1 MSNIQTGAERMPHD
15 LSHLGFL
22 AGQIGRLIT
31 ISTTPVIA
39 GDSFEMD
46 AVGALRLSPLRRGL
60 AIDSTVDI
68 FTFYVP
74 HRHVYGEQWIK
85 FLKDGVNAT
94 TLPTVN
100 TTGFIFIYVF
110 LLSPLRRG
118 LSIDSTV
125 DIFTFYVPHRHVYGE
140 QWIKFMKDGVNATPL
155 PTVNT
160 TGYIDHA
167 AFLGT
172 INPDTNKIPKHLF
185 QGYLNIYNNYFKAP
199 WMPDR
204 TEANPN
210 ELNQDDARYGF
221 RCCHL
226 KNIWTA
232 PLPPETELSRQMT
245 TSTTSIDIMG
255 LQAAYANLHTD
266 QERDYFMQRY
276 HDVISSFGGKT
287 SYDADNRPLLVMRSN
302 LWASGYD
309 VDGTDQTSLGQ
320 FSGRVQ
326 QTYKHSVPRF
336 FVPEHGTMFTLA
348 LVRFPPTATK
358 EIQYLNAKG
367 ALTYTDIAGDPVLY
381 GNLPPREISMKD
393 VFRSGDSSKKFK
405 IAEGQWYR
413 YAPSYVSPAYHLLEG
428 FPFIQEPPSGD
439 LQERVLIRHHD
450 YDQCF
455 QSVQLLQWNSQV
467 KFNVTVYRN
476 LPTTR
481 DSIMTS

>member
-22 AGQIGRLIT
+22 AGQLGRLIT

-74 HRHVYGEQWIK
+74 HRHVYGEQWC
-85 FLKDGVNAT
+85 
-94 TLPTVN
+94 
-100 TTGFIFIYVF
+100 
-110 LLSPLRRG
+110 
-118 LSIDSTV
+118 
-125 DIFTFYVPHRHVYGE
+125 
-140 QWIKFMKDGVNATPL
+140 KFMRDGVNATPL
-155 PTVNT
+155 PTVNSA
-160 TGYIDHA
+160 GYMDHA
-167 AFLGT
+167 AFLGSVNPDTNKIPKHLFQGSLT
-172 INPDTNKIPKHLF
+172 IYNNYFQALWSPDRTAFLGTIHPDTNKIPKHLF
-185 QGYLNIYNNYFKAP
+185 QGYLNIYSNYFKAP